1 KASFCEQ
8 PLALTLEATRRVLD
22 VVAEAQVPLQVGFMR
37 RFDGAYKKAKALIDA
52 GNIGRPVTF
61 KSVGRDPFCPRPDY
75 ADPSQSGGL
84 ILDMAIHDFDLARW
98 LMGSEVQRVTAE
110 RTLTVCE
117 HVQPGGNMHDAERNR
132 GCR

>member
-1 KASFCEQ
+1 MD
-8 PLALTLEATRRVLD
+8 ATMGLI
-22 VVAEAQVPLQVGFMR
+22 VVVSERQMQLKLCFMR
-37 RFDGAYKKAKALIDA
+37 FLDGAYTKAKVLIDA

-98 LMGSEVQRVTAE
+98 LMGSEVERVSAE
-110 RTLTVCE
+110 GTLLVCE
-117 HVQPGGNMHDAERNR
+117 QLQHVGDIYNAVLYLRF
-132 GCR
+132 